1 MPHSIPWSL
10 RCTRQFRPLALAA
23 TLVLAV
29 LIAGIAAL
37 AYTRARRRPK
47 GDADG
52 LIAEFGNLS
61 DAERCDFIFAI
72 AALDDPSS
80 LRLLERALDDPC
92 ETVALAAAHAL
103 TTAGS
108 TMPLERFFAAN
119 PGRRTDRIAASLEL
133 LA

>member
-1 MPHSIPWSL
+1 MLHSMQWSL

-29 LIAGIAAL
+29 LIAAVAAL
-37 AYTRARRRPK
+37 AYARVRRRPK
-47 GDADG
+47 SDADE
-52 LIAEFGNLS
+52 LIAEFANLS

-72 AALDDPSS
+72 ATLDDPSS

-92 ETVALAAAHAL
+92 EAVALAAAHAM